1 MDKILE
7 GNLGRFEVPD
17 LLSFLK
23 TGGRTGVLVFER
35 SDRENKVFLREGRPV
50 FATSTSEDLR
60 FGVMLVRLG
69 KVKAEVLDRAIARQK
84 GERIG
89 QVLLSER
96 ILTEDEL
103 AAFLKVQV
111 SEVIFDSFGWT
122 EGRFSFYDG
131 VPPPATVV
139 TLDMDLLNLVMEGV
153 RRQDDPA
160 RAAAA
165 FPDRDRPVEALV
177 NPERVKVSAVLTDE
191 EWRVFFLV
199 DGRRSVSE
207 ICRLMGSPDDQPTL
221 SILNRLR
228 AARFLGLVAPRPAAR
243 TAPPPPSEPVG
254 TQKLDDLLH
263 RARAPSVE
271 FSSGISAPSPRIDDD
286 TNKIVHKD
294 AAPYLA
300 NATKLT
306 VSRLVLVTDAAESS
320 FPLIR
325 DSYTLGRH
333 RNNDI
338 VVADAK
344 VSSFHA
350 RIDRT
355 SEGFVLVDLKSRNGC
370 WINGK
375 RAENTLLVTGD
386 EIRVGAARVIYK
398 VDYTSA
404 VSL

>member
-60 FGVMLVRLG
+60 FGTMLVRLG
-69 KVKAEVLDRAIARQK
+69 KVRAEVLDRALARKK

-111 SEVIFDSFGWT
+111 SEVIFDTFGWT
-122 EGRFSFYDG
+122 EGRFTFYDG

-139 TLDMDLLNLVMEGV
+139 TLEMDLLNLIIEGV
-153 RRQDDPA
+153 RRQDDPG

-165 FPDRDRPVEALV
+165 FPDPDRPVEALV
-177 NPERVKVSAVLTDE
+177 NIERVKVSAVLTDE

-207 ICRLMGSPDDQPTL
+207 ICKLMGSPDDQPTL
-221 SILNRLR
+221 QILNRLR
-228 AARFLGLVAPRPAAR
+228 AARFLGLVAPRAAGRPA
-243 TAPPPPSEPVG
+243 TPPKSEPAG
-254 TQKLDDLLH
+254 TQKLGDLRH
-263 RARAPSVE
+263 QERPASVE
-271 FSSGISAPSPRIDDD
+271 FSSGITGPSPRVDDD
-286 TNKIVHKD
+286 THKIVNKH

-320 FPLIR
+320 FPLTR

-338 VVADAK
+338 VVADPRSPPSTRA
-344 VSSFHA
+344 STA
-350 RIDRT
+350 RR
-355 SEGFVLVDLKSRNGC
+355 
-370 WINGK
+370 
-375 RAENTLLVTGD
+375 RASCSWT
-386 EIRVGAARVIYK
+386 
-398 VDYTSA
+398 
-404 VSL
+404 

>member
-17 LLSFLK
+17 LLSLLK

-60 FGVMLVRLG
+60 FGTMLVRLG
-69 KVKAEVLDRAIARQK
+69 KVKAEVLDRALARKK

-96 ILTEDEL
+96 ILTEEQL
-103 AAFLKVQV
+103 AALLKVQV

-122 EGRFSFYDG
+122 EGRFAFYDG

-139 TLDMDLLNLVMEGV
+139 TLEMDLLNLIIEGV
-153 RRQDDPA
+153 RRQDDPG

-165 FPDRDRPVEALV
+165 FPDPDRPVEALV

-207 ICRLMGSPDDQPTL
+207 ICKLMGAPDDQPTL
-221 SILNRLR
+221 QILNRLR
-228 AARFLGLVAPRPAAR
+228 AARFLGLVAPRSTARPEALPKSQPA
-243 TAPPPPSEPVG
+243 G
-254 TQKLDDLLH
+254 TQKLADLRH
-263 RARAPSVE
+263 QDRPPSVE
-271 FSSGISAPSPRIDDD
+271 FSSGITGPSPRVDDD
-286 TNKIVHKD
+286 THKIVNKD

-320 FPLIR
+320 FPLTR

-375 RAENTLLVTGD
+375 RAENALLVTGD

-398 VDYTSA
+398 VDYTSS
-404 VSL
+404 V

>member
-1 MDKILE
+1 M
-7 GNLGRFEVPD
+7 
-17 LLSFLK
+17 
-23 TGGRTGVLVFER
+23 
-35 SDRENKVFLREGRPV
+35 
-50 FATSTSEDLR
+50 
-60 FGVMLVRLG
+60 
-69 KVKAEVLDRAIARQK
+69 
-84 GERIG
+84 
-89 QVLLSER
+89 
-96 ILTEDEL
+96 LTEDEL

-122 EGRFSFYDG
+122 VGRFAFYDG

-139 TLDMDLLNLVMEGV
+139 TLEMDLLNLIIEGV
-153 RRQDDPA
+153 RRQDDPG

-165 FPDRDRPVEALV
+165 FPDPDRPVEALV
-177 NPERVKVSAVLTDE
+177 NPERVKASAVLTDE

-221 SILNRLR
+221 QILNRLR
-228 AARFLGLVAPRPAAR
+228 AARFLGLVAPRRPG
-243 TAPPPPSEPVG
+243 PPPKSEPPG
-254 TQKLDDLLH
+254 TQKLADVRH
-263 RARAPSVE
+263 QERPSSVE
-271 FSSGISAPSPRIDDD
+271 FSSGITGPSPRVDDD
-286 TNKIVHKD
+286 THKIVNKH

-320 FPLIR
+320 FPLTR

-338 VVADAK
+338 VVADTK

-375 RAENTLLVTGD
+375 RAENTLLATGD

-398 VDYTSA
+398 VDYTS
-404 VSL
+404 SG

>member
-17 LLSFLK
+17 LLAFLK

-60 FGVMLVRLG
+60 FGAMLVRLG

-96 ILTEDEL
+96 ILTEDQL

-111 SEVIFDSFGWT
+111 SEVIFDCFGWT
-122 EGRFSFYDG
+122 EGRFAFYDG

-139 TLDMDLLNLVMEGV
+139 TLDMDPLNLVMEGV

-221 SILNRLR
+221 QILNRLR

-243 TAPPPPSEPVG
+243 PEPSPTSEPVG
-254 TQKLDDLLH
+254 TLKLDDLLH

-306 VSRLVLVTDAAESS
+306 VSRLVLVTDLAESS

-355 SEGFVLVDLKSRNGC
+355 AEGFVLVDLKSRNGC

>member
-7 GNLGRFEVPD
+7 GSLGRFEVPD

-60 FGVMLVRLG
+60 FGAMLVRLG
-69 KVKAEVLDRAIARQK
+69 RVRAEVIDRAIARKK

-89 QVLLSER
+89 QFLLSEK
-96 ILTEDEL
+96 IFTEDEL
-103 AAFLKVQV
+103 AASLKVQV

-122 EGRFSFYDG
+122 EGRFTFYDG

-139 TLDMDLLNLVMEGV
+139 TLEMDLLNLVIEGA

-165 FPDRDRPVEALV
+165 FPDPDRPVEALV
-177 NPERVKVSAVLTDE
+177 NPDRVTVSAVLTDE

-207 ICRLMGSPDDQPTL
+207 ICRLMGSADDQPTL
-221 SILNRLR
+221 QILNRLR
-228 AARFLGLVAPRPAAR
+228 VARFLGLVAPRPTR
-243 TAPPPPSEPVG
+243 PVETPPPSEGAG
-254 TQKLDDLLH
+254 TQKLEEV
-263 RARAPSVE
+263 RPGKEGPSVE
-271 FSSGISAPSPRIDDD
+271 FSSGMSGPSPRIEDD
-286 TNKIVHKD
+286 THKIVHKD

-306 VSRLVLVTDAAESS
+306 VSRLVLVTPEAESS

-338 VVADAK
+338 VVADPK

-355 SEGFVLVDLKSRNGC
+355 AEGFVLVDLKSRNGC

-375 RAENTLLVTGD
+375 RAENSLLVTGD

-398 VDYTSA
+398 VDYTSS
-404 VSL
+404 V

>member
-60 FGVMLVRLG
+60 FGALLVRLG
-69 KVKAEVLDRAIARQK
+69 KVRAEVLDRAIARKK

-96 ILTEDEL
+96 ILTEDQL

-111 SEVIFDSFGWT
+111 SEVLFDCFGWT
-122 EGRFSFYDG
+122 EGRFTFYDG

-139 TLDMDLLNLVMEGV
+139 TLDMDLLNLIIEGV

-165 FPDRDRPVEALV
+165 FPDPDRPVEALV

-221 SILNRLR
+221 QILNRLR
-228 AARFLGLVAPRPAAR
+228 AARFVGLVAPRPAAR
-243 TAPPPPSEPVG
+243 PGAPPPSEPAG
-254 TQKLDDLLH
+254 TQKVEDLRH
-263 RARAPSVE
+263 RARTPSVE

-286 TNKIVHKD
+286 THKIVNKD

-306 VSRLVLVTDAAESS
+306 VSRLVLVTDETESS

-370 WINGK
+370 WVNGK
-375 RAENTLLVTGD
+375 RAENALLVTGD
-386 EIRVGAARVIYK
+386 EIRVGAARVIYR
-398 VDYTSA
+398 VDYTSS
-404 VSL
+404 V

>member
-50 FATSTSEDLR
+50 FATSSSEDLR
-60 FGVMLVRLG
+60 FGAMLVRLG
-69 KVKAEVLDRAIARQK
+69 KVKAEVLDRAIARKK

-96 ILTEDEL
+96 ILTEDQL

-111 SEVIFDSFGWT
+111 SEVIFDCFGWT
-122 EGRFSFYDG
+122 EGRFAFYDG

-139 TLDMDLLNLVMEGV
+139 TLDMDPLNLVVEGV

-221 SILNRLR
+221 QILNRLR

-243 TAPPPPSEPVG
+243 SEPPPSEAVG

-271 FSSGISAPSPRIDDD
+271 FASGISAPSPRIDDD

-355 SEGFVLVDLKSRNGC
+355 SEGYVLVDLKSRNGC

>member
-23 TGGRTGVLVFER
+23 TGERTGVLVFER

-50 FATSTSEDLR
+50 FATSTSEELR
-60 FGVMLVRLG
+60 FGAMLVRLG
-69 KVKAEVLDRAIARQK
+69 KVKAEVLDQAVGRKK

-89 QVLLSER
+89 QLLLSEG
-96 ILTEDEL
+96 ILTEEQL

-122 EGRFSFYDG
+122 EGRFAFYDG

-139 TLDMDLLNLVMEGV
+139 TLEMDLLNLIIEGV
-153 RRQDDPA
+153 RRQDDPG

-165 FPDRDRPVEALV
+165 FPDPDRPVEALV

-207 ICRLMGSPDDQPTL
+207 ICRLMGSTDDQPTL
-221 SILNRLR
+221 QILNRLR
-228 AARFLGLVAPRPAAR
+228 AARFLGLVAPRGTAAR
-243 TAPPPPSEPVG
+243 PKTPPKSEPAG
-254 TQKLDDLLH
+254 TQKLADLRH
-263 RARAPSVE
+263 QGRPPSVE
-271 FSSGISAPSPRIDDD
+271 FSSGISGPSPRLDDD
-286 TNKIVHKD
+286 THKIVHKD

-350 RIDRT
+350 RIDRA
-355 SEGFVLVDLKSRNGC
+355 SEGFVLVDLQSRNGC

-375 RAENTLLVTGD
+375 RAEKALLVTGD
-386 EIRVGAARVIYK
+386 EIRLGAARIIYK
-398 VDYTSA
+398 VDYTSS
-404 VSL
+404 V

>member
-60 FGVMLVRLG
+60 FGTMLVRLG
-69 KVKAEVLDRAIARQK
+69 KVRADVLDRALARKK

-122 EGRFSFYDG
+122 EGRFAFYDG

-139 TLDMDLLNLVMEGV
+139 TLEMDLLNLIIEGV
-153 RRQDDPA
+153 RRQDDPG

-165 FPDRDRPVEALV
+165 FPDPDRPVEALV

-221 SILNRLR
+221 QILNRLR
-228 AARFLGLVAPRPAAR
+228 AARFLGLVAPRAAGRPEPLPKSQPA
-243 TAPPPPSEPVG
+243 G
-254 TQKLDDLLH
+254 TQKLADLRH
-263 RARAPSVE
+263 QEHPPSVE
-271 FSSGISAPSPRIDDD
+271 FSPGITGPSPRVDDD
-286 TNKIVHKD
+286 THKIVNKD

-320 FPLIR
+320 FPLTR

-355 SEGFVLVDLKSRNGC
+355 SDGFVLVDLKSRNGC

-375 RAENTLLVTGD
+375 RAENALLVTGD

-398 VDYTSA
+398 VDYTSS
-404 VSL
+404 V